1 VPDQARG
8 GGVLVVALVL
18 ATPLGLLA
26 YDVLGGGDL
35 YLPRNLSAS
44 LPALVVGLAWLAWS
58 LPRPFA
64 AAAATLL
71 VAAAAVGS
79 LQLVADDDHARPAF
93 RAIAN
98 TIDERA
104 RSGDAVVSSPLFF
117 IDPGSPLHRG
127 LEVQLERDHA
137 LFRVERAQRR
147 AGVAEGVTDPRAWE
161 VRRGGRVFVAG
172 YEQAGTFRMPSP
184 PAGAGFR
191 EVSRRTY
198 PGLTRL
204 TLVVYERG

>member
-1 VPDQARG
+1 
-8 GGVLVVALVL
+8 VLVAALVL

-44 LPALVVGLAWLAWS
+44 LPALVVGLAWLVWS

-64 AAAATLL
+64 IAAAALL
-71 VAAAAVGS
+71 VAAAGVGT
-79 LQLVADDDHARPAF
+79 LQLVTDDDHARPAF
-93 RAIAN
+93 RTIAKV
-98 TIDERA
+98 IDDRA
-104 RSGDAVVSSPLFF
+104 RPSDAVVSSPLFF

-127 LEVQLERDHA
+127 LEVQLERDHR

-147 AGVAEGVTDPRAWE
+147 GGVAEGVTDPRAWR
-161 VRRGGRVFVAG
+161 VPRGGRVFVAG
-172 YEQAGTFRMPSP
+172 YEQPGTFLMPRP
-184 PAGAGFR
+184 PAGVRGFR
-191 EVSRRTY
+191 QVSRRTY

-204 TLVVYERG
+204 TLVLYERG